1 MRAPTLAA
9 SSALKRFEQQYTV
22 LLTTFRRDGTPV
34 GTPVNIAVED
44 DRAYIRTWDTAW
56 KFKRLRNNPHVEI
69 APSTFRGTP
78 TGPSVRA
85 RARMLSGEESAH
97 AAKLLSRKHPFLHGF
112 LVPLVHRLRGNTTVH
127 VEVTAEIG
135 V

>member
-44 DRAYIRTWDTAW
+44 DHAYIRTWDTAW

-69 APSTFRGTP
+69 APSTVRGTP
-78 TGPSVRA
+78 TGPAVPVRA
-85 RARMLSGEESAH
+85 RILSGEESAH
-97 AAKLLSRKHPFLHGF
+97 AATLIARKHPVLHGIV
-112 LVPLVHRLRGNTTVH
+112 VPLLHRLRGNRTVH
-127 VEVTAEIG
+127 VELTAE
-135 V
+135 VDA